1 MSVFLVWMVL
11 LFIFVTT
18 YILYLRNR
26 KQPRSQFGAKITSLF
41 IFFVLLPSIPLT
53 FFSATL
59 LTRTADML
67 LLPGIDH
74 ALTSSLETI
83 QMQAEQKG
91 ITFFKKYQNTADWT
105 PECLQQE
112 NIFTANEYLF
122 STDTIINTFSVHSP
136 DCHLFVDWI
145 PPAMFI
151 TEAQK
156 RTYTSHPIKIK
167 NSDLILVFQ
176 QSSIT
181 KYKMIAYSLPQTIL
195 QSKNEISHALTVYN
209 TLSLLKHSILEKNII
224 WALAVI
230 FILFL
235 VTLTIIVADKISK
248 GISQPVQEMVK
259 GMKKVA
265 NGDLTYR
272 VDSQAKDEF
281 RFLVDSFNHMIED
294 IKTAREKLIQ
304 TERLAAWQEV
314 ARRIS
319 NEMKN
324 SLTPISLSLRRLQ
337 THISGGSSS
346 QIKESLDAIEDELY
360 NMEKMA
366 GTFSAFSSM
375 PEPHKKT
382 VNLNDVVQSVL
393 HILYPIKGSIQIQ
406 TQLSSNPA
414 IIHADF
420 QQLKQLLNNLIQNSL
435 EASDQSG
442 EIRIVTR
449 NRVSGPFTIE
459 LEVTDKGQGMDQ
471 EIIKKIMQP
480 YFTTKKKGTGLGL
493 AIAQKIIEDHNG
505 KIEIKSKK
513 DQGTMIK
520 IWL

>member
-1 MSVFLVWMVL
+1 M
-11 LFIFVTT
+11 
-18 YILYLRNR
+18 
-26 KQPRSQFGAKITSLF
+26 K
-41 IFFVLLPSIPLT
+41 
-53 FFSATL
+53 
-59 LTRTADML
+59 
-67 LLPGIDH
+67 
-74 ALTSSLETI
+74 SS
-83 QMQAEQKG
+83 
-91 ITFFKKYQNTADWT
+91 
-105 PECLQQE
+105 
-112 NIFTANEYLF
+112 
-122 STDTIINTFSVHSP
+122 
-136 DCHLFVDWI
+136 
-145 PPAMFI
+145 
-151 TEAQK
+151 
-156 RTYTSHPIKIK
+156 
-167 NSDLILVFQ
+167 
-176 QSSIT
+176 
-181 KYKMIAYSLPQTIL
+181 YKP
-195 QSKNEISHALTVYN
+195 
-209 TLSLLKHSILEKNII
+209 
-224 WALAVI
+224 
-230 FILFL
+230 
-235 VTLTIIVADKISK
+235 
-248 GISQPVQEMVK
+248 
-259 GMKKVA
+259 
-265 NGDLTYR
+265 
-272 VDSQAKDEF
+272 
-281 RFLVDSFNHMIED
+281 
-294 IKTAREKLIQ
+294 
-304 TERLAAWQEV
+304 AAWQEV

-319 NEMKN
+319 HEMKN

-406 TQLSSNPA
+406 TQLSSNLA

-449 NRVSGPFTIE
+449 NSVSGPFTIE